1 METKY
6 KGYEELLDVDEDD
19 SDILIPRDVQG
30 SVRALTYALAHPLI
44 FSESHG
50 TYKERR
56 VKKEKVIY
64 MLILWYKHLG
74 KANSE
79 APVFRLVRALNYL
92 VSQKFVTVR
101 YKSVFQFDWTWS
113 ANHLNKRF
121 AFQTNSLFSSL
132 LCYLLTRIFRFVY
145 FRAKGA
151 RARVYFPAT

>member
-1 METKY
+1 MPFTQQVDDLEEGQEVEPRKQKSKKTKEKERPFSVETKY

-30 SVRALTYALAHPLI
+30 SVRALNYALAHPLI

-79 APVFRLVRALNYL
+79 SPVFRVVRALNYR
-92 VSQKFVTVR
+92 VSQKFVAVR
-101 YKSVFQFDWTWS
+101 YKSVLDLVSKSFKQ
-113 ANHLNKRF
+113 K
-121 AFQTNSLFSSL
+121 
-132 LCYLLTRIFRFVY
+132 LCLSN
-145 FRAKGA
+145 
-151 RARVYFPAT
+151 

>member
-19 SDILIPRDVQG
+19 PDIVIPCDVQG
-30 SVRALTYALAHPLI
+30 SVRALNYALAHPLI

-79 APVFRLVRALNYL
+79 APPYSA
-92 VSQKFVTVR
+92 
-101 YKSVFQFDWTWS
+101 WS
-113 ANHLNKRF
+113 GLWITGCPK
-121 AFQTNSLFSSL
+121 SSL
-132 LCYLLTRIFRFVY
+132 LYVISLY
-145 FRAKGA
+145 FSSIGLGKQII
-151 RARVYFPAT
+151 

>member
-19 SDILIPRDVQG
+19 PDIVIPRDVQG
-30 SVRALTYALAHPLI
+30 SVRALNYALAHPLI

-79 APVFRLVRALNYL
+79 APVFRMVRALNYR
-92 VSQKFVTVR
+92 VSQKFVAVR
-101 YKSVFQFDWTWS
+101 YKSVFQFDWTW
-113 ANHLNKRF
+113 
-121 AFQTNSLFSSL
+121 
-132 LCYLLTRIFRFVY
+132 
-145 FRAKGA
+145 
-151 RARVYFPAT
+151 

>member
-19 SDILIPRDVQG
+19 PDILIPRDVQG
-30 SVRALTYALAHPLI
+30 SVRALNYALAHPLI

-56 VKKEKVIY
+56 MKKEKVIY

-79 APVFRLVRALNYL
+79 APVFRVVRALNYSL
-92 VSQKFVTVR
+92 VHPLIFSESHGTYKQKRLKKAEVV
-101 YKSVFQFDWTWS
+101 YMSI
-113 ANHLNKRF
+113 LNQSCLGCLK
-121 AFQTNSLFSSL
+121 
-132 LCYLLTRIFRFVY
+132 
-145 FRAKGA
+145 A
-151 RARVYFPAT
+151 RPFHG